1 MSLIANDANLFAIDL
16 DYIVPIE
23 EVEPHIPAHMDFL
36 QRNYDQKHFL
46 ASGPKVPR
54 TGGMI
59 IAVGSSR
66 EDIERL
72 IKEDP
77 FHIHALANYQ
87 ITEFVPRM
95 KADGEL

>member
-1 MSLIANDANLFAIDL
+1 MSLIAKDTNLFTIDL

-23 EVEPHIPAHMDFL
+23 QVEPHIPAHMDFL
-36 QRNYDQKHFL
+36 QRNYDEKRFL
-46 ASGPKVPR
+46 VSGPKVPR
-54 TGGMI
+54 TGGVI

-66 EDIERL
+66 EDIEQL

-77 FHIHALANYQ
+77 FHIHALANYE

>member
-1 MSLIANDANLFAIDL
+1 MPLIEKDANLFTIDL
-16 DYIVPIE
+16 NYIVPIE
-23 EVEPHIPAHMDFL
+23 QVEPHISAHMDFL
-36 QRNYDQKHFL
+36 QRNYDQKRFL

-66 EDIERL
+66 QEIENL

-77 FHIHALANYQ
+77 FHIHALAAYE

-95 KADGEL
+95 KADGDL